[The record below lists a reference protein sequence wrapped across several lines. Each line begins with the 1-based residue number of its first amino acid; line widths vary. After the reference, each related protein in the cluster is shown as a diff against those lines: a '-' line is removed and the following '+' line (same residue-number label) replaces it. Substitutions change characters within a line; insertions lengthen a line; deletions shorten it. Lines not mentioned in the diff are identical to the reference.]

1 MINKEDKFKKEL
13 FELFK
18 DDLNEIINDEDVM
31 NILEKLFMQ
40 DEKEIDCDDLLDKL
54 TSNE

>member
-18 DDLNEIINDEDVM
+18 DDLNEMSDNENMINLLKELFITEED
-31 NILEKLFMQ
+31 
-40 DEKEIDCDDLLDKL
+40 EIDFEELLNKL
-54 TSNE
+54 TDL

>member
-18 DDLNEIINDEDVM
+18 DDLNEIINDENVINLLKD
-31 NILEKLFMQ
+31 LFLTN
-40 DEKEIDCDDLLDKL
+40 DDDIDFEDLLNKL
-54 TSNE
+54 TDI

>member
-18 DDLNEIINDEDVM
+18 DDLNEICSDEEVM
-31 NILEKLFMQ
+31 NVLKQLFID
-40 DEKEIDCDDLLDKL
+40 DEKEIDYDDLLDKL
-54 TSNE
+54 TKI

>member
-18 DDLNEIINDEDVM
+18 DDLNEMSDNEKMINLLKDLFIIENDEID
-31 NILEKLFMQ
+31 LEGL
-40 DEKEIDCDDLLDKL
+40 INKL
-54 TSNE
+54 TDL

>member
-18 DDLNEIINDEDVM
+18 DNLNEISNDENVINLLKD
-31 NILEKLFMQ
+31 LFLTN
-40 DEKEIDCDDLLDKL
+40 DDDIDYEDLLNKL
-54 TSNE
+54 TDI

>member
-18 DDLNEIINDEDVM
+18 DDLNEISNDENVINLLND
-31 NILEKLFMQ
+31 LFLT
-40 DEKEIDCDDLLDKL
+40 DEDDIDFEDLLSKL
-54 TSNE
+54 TDI

>member
-18 DDLNEIINDEDVM
+18 DDLKEMSNDENVINLLKD
-31 NILEKLFMQ
+31 LFLTN
-40 DEKEIDCDDLLDKL
+40 DDDIDFEDLLNKL
-54 TSNE
+54 TDI

>member
-18 DDLNEIINDEDVM
+18 DDLYEICNDEEVI
-31 NILEKLFMQ
+31 NILEKLFNE
-40 DEKEIDCDDLLDKL
+40 DEKNIDYEDLLDKL
-54 TSNE
+54 TDI

>member
-18 DDLNEIINDEDVM
+18 DDLNEISNDENVINLLKD
-31 NILEKLFMQ
+31 LFLTN
-40 DEKEIDCDDLLDKL
+40 DDDIDYEDLLNKL
-54 TSNE
+54 TDI